1 MSLKNC
7 VFGPQKS
14 DGWDA
19 DSAGDW
25 GTEEN
30 WESLDGDQGQRLFFF
45 FFLSRLHIEAYFKFR
60 FSFVF

>member
-1 MSLKNC
+1 MC

-30 WESLDGDQGQRLFFF
+30 WESLDGDQGQ
-45 FFLSRLHIEAYFKFR
+45 S
-60 FSFVF
+60 SFVSPGYTLKRILKIQIHSCVAS